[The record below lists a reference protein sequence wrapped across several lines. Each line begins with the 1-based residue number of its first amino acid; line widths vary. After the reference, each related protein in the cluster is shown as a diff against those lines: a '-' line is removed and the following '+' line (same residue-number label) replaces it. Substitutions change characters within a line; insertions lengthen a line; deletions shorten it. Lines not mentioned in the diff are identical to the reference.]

1 MVDLVRQMAQ
11 PMQAHCWNHV
21 GGNNSPRAWGSAWLL
36 KMDDPCLFAFW
47 GPLVLACALNCNTS
61 VLHSSLVSA
70 FWTTHLQCAARGTK
84 KRDPGAAGPGSRRR
98 DDDAQ
103 MMSEFGRDPDA
114 DLMDTTRGL
123 HCSSRLRY
131 CSLSMADASAVTKGC
146 LGRHKAGL
154 LCCCSGFLMFIWTCL
169 MLCPGPTVWIHRLV

>member
-1 MVDLVRQMAQ
+1 MNVYPSTGPRLH
-11 PMQAHCWNHV
+11 AHTLSARLETTHV
-21 GGNNSPRAWGSAWLL
+21 TGPHAHGAEHGCSRWMTAR
-36 KMDDPCLFAFW
+36 CVFFFW
-47 GPLVLACALNCNTS
+47 GLNCNTS